1 MSYVDTYNTSPPLHV
16 CKGIMSSSPL
26 DFGQLVQTTTEA
38 KYSSLAA
45 ATFFFWDY
53 CITFADEV
61 ELIWKGQWSFISFLF
76 FEVRYLNLV
85 LVIMQLLFHTS
96 LATHILLTAAGCAV
110 WIWFKTI
117 IGYSVFLGV
126 ELLLVMRLYA
136 LYGRPKGLLIALYI
150 LFFAINGAAFV
161 FMVILLSQWVLKPI
175 PSSVPS
181 NLRNIPCFTVK
192 IPKVFPYYWALGLAY
207 DSILFFLLIGMWIHK
222 YFTTGMGGG
231 GLLQVLVRDGAWA
244 FFIVFAL
251 LLWFAIQFSIDSI
264 CGGGIMGELWLH
276 TCLGVVGPRL
286 VLNLRDF
293 DRKRRSLM
301 SEECELHTINHH
313 LTFYASSRSHTSTQE
328 EQSTSSE
335 GIKKV
340 ATY

>member
-1 MSYVDTYNTSPPLHV
+1 MYTCLRTSPWEAD
-16 CKGIMSSSPL
+16 I
-26 DFGQLVQTTTEA
+26 TTEA
-38 KYSSLAA
+38 KYSSLIA

-61 ELIWKGQWSFISFLF
+61 ELIW
-76 FEVRYLNLV
+76 NT
-85 LVIMQLLFHTS
+85 QLLFHTS
-96 LATHILLTAAGCAV
+96 LAAHILLTAAGCVV
-110 WIWFKTI
+110 WIWFKAI
-117 IGYSVFLGV
+117 IGYSIFLGV

-150 LFFAINGAAFV
+150 LFFAIHGAAFV

-181 NLRNIPCFTVK
+181 NFRNIPCFTVK
-192 IPKVFPYYWALGLAY
+192 IPKVFPYYC
-207 DSILFFLLIGMWIHK
+207 ILFFLLIGMWIHK
-222 YFTTGMGGG
+222 YFTTGMRGG

-251 LLWFAIQFSIDSI
+251 LLWFAIQFSVDSI

-276 TCLGVVGPRL
+276 TCLGVV
-286 VLNLRDF
+286 
-293 DRKRRSLM
+293 
-301 SEECELHTINHH
+301 
-313 LTFYASSRSHTSTQE
+313 SHKGTQE

-335 GIKKV
+335 GTKKV
-340 ATY
+340 APY